1 MTTLSVSGSRQEG
14 LRESLVAWVPARWRP
29 GLRFA
34 WHHVTLRGS
43 RRLVEWRMR
52 WKARNPRTFN
62 QRLHYKM
69 LHDRRPL
76 VTSLA
81 DKVALRD
88 HITACAGTP
97 YISELLAVAERTEDI
112 PWSDLPREYVIK
124 VNHGSG
130 GIVMVTS
137 DAPMDARLPP
147 VGSRTD
153 WARFRVRPEHADAE
167 RIADLCS
174 HWLTLDYSWTRGQS
188 SIQWCYQDIPRRI
201 MSEELLRNDAG
212 KHPNEYRLF
221 VINGTVRFI
230 QAEID
235 VFGDHRTAVMS
246 PEWDVLPVR
255 FVDPPPAMPPE
266 RPENLGLMIMLAEAL
281 AEVVVDFVRVDLYDL
296 GSRIVVGEM
305 THYPS
310 GGCAPMSSRAYAKL
324 WGEGWHQEYEAVA

>member
-1 MTTLSVSGSRQEG
+1 MTILSVLGWRKEH
-14 LRESLVAWVPARWRP
+14 LRGSLVARVPARWRP
-29 GLRFA
+29 ALRFT

-69 LHDRRPL
+69 LFDRRPL
-76 VTSLA
+76 LTLLA
-81 DKVALRD
+81 DKVEVRE
-88 HITACAGTP
+88 HITACAGTA
-97 YISELLAVAERTEDI
+97 YVSEMIAVAERTGDI

-147 VGSRTD
+147 VGSRMD

-167 RIADLCS
+167 RLADLCS
-174 HWLTLDYSWTRGQS
+174 HWLTLDYSWAQGHA
-188 SIQWCYQDIPRRI
+188 SIQWCYQDIRRRI
-201 MSEELLRNDAG
+201 MCEELLRNDLG
-212 KHPNEYRLF
+212 EHPSEYRLF
-221 VINGTVRFI
+221 VINGTMRFI

-235 VFGDHRTAVMS
+235 IFGDKCTAMMS
-246 PEWDVLPVR
+246 PDWNVLPVR
-255 FVDPPPAMPPE
+255 FVDPPPAVPPA
-266 RPENLGLMIMLAEAL
+266 RPESLGLMIMLAEAL

-310 GGCAPMSSRAYAKL
+310 GGCAPMSSRAYAKF
-324 WGEGWHQEYEAVA
+324 WGRGWRQEY